1 MWIVLFS
8 GVTPFGD
15 NVSIMLSPVVAS
27 RLRIPLW
34 NFVLLSVTS
43 ITSFL
48 FKLSDYISA
57 L

>member
-8 GVTPFGD
+8 GVTPFAD
-15 NVSIMLSPVVAS
+15 NVSIMLSPVV
-27 RLRIPLW
+27 PLW
-34 NFVLLSVTS
+34 NVVLLRVTS

>member
-8 GVTPFGD
+8 EVTPFAD
-15 NVSIMLSPVVAS
+15 NVSIILSPVLAS
-27 RLRIPLW
+27 RPRILIW
-34 NFVLLSVTS
+34 NFVLLCVTS
-43 ITSFL
+43 MTSFL